1 MTLVNSVRQ
10 KISKRCIG
18 SKCQRQGCRVT
29 LKGVPKGHIIV
40 DMDCHIDPNQ
50 VRCDFLFVGRLK
62 AANAEWVIPME
73 LKRGQVNASGVMD
86 QLQAGAKAA
95 ERLVP
100 QKADVEFQPI
110 VASGRINPEQ
120 NRILGSKKVVFRG
133 KKFAIRRI
141 ECGSS
146 LTTAI

>member
-1 MTLVNSVRQ
+1 MTLE
-10 KISKRCIG
+10 
-18 SKCQRQGCRVT
+18 
-29 LKGVPKGHIIV
+29 GVPKGHITV

-62 AANAEWVIPME
+62 TANDEWVIPME
-73 LKRGQVNASGVMD
+73 LKRGQVKASGVID

-95 ERLVP
+95 EHLVP
-100 QKADVEFQPI
+100 QKANVEFQPI

-120 NRILGSKKVVFRG
+120 SRILSSKKVVFRG

-146 LTTAI
+146 ITTAI

>member
-1 MTLVNSVRQ
+1 
-10 KISKRCIG
+10 
-18 SKCQRQGCRVT
+18 VT
-29 LKGVPKGHIIV
+29 LGGVPKGHILI
-40 DMDCHIDPNQ
+40 DMDCHVGPNQ

-62 AANAEWVIPME
+62 TANVEWVIPME
-73 LKRGQVNASGVMD
+73 LKRGQVEASGVID
-86 QLQAGAKAA
+86 QLQAGAKVA

-100 QKADVEFQPI
+100 RKASVEFQPI

-120 NRILGSKKVVFRG
+120 RRILSSKKVVFRG

-146 LTTAI
+146 ITTAI

>member
-1 MTLVNSVRQ
+1 MTL
-10 KISKRCIG
+10 G
-18 SKCQRQGCRVT
+18 
-29 LKGVPKGHIIV
+29 GVPKGHILI

-62 AANAEWVIPME
+62 TAENEWVIPME
-73 LKRGQVNASGVMD
+73 LKRGQVKARGVVD

-120 NRILGSKKVVFRG
+120 NRILSSKKVVFRG

-141 ECGSS
+141 ACGSS

>member
-1 MTLVNSVRQ
+1 MTIVESVQQ
-10 KISKRCIG
+10 KVDKRCIDR
-18 SKCQRQGCRVT
+18 KCQRQGCRVT
-29 LKGVPKGHIIV
+29 LEGVPKGHILI

-50 VRCDFLFVGRLK
+50 IRCDFLFVGRLK
-62 AANAEWVIPME
+62 TANDEWVIPME
-73 LKRGQVNASGVMD
+73 LKRGQVKASGVID

-100 QKADVEFQPI
+100 QKANVGFQPI

-120 NRILGSKKVVFRG
+120 SRILSSKKVVFRG